1 MKIVAAVLTIVVM
14 LGLAAWASVRHGVWD
29 VGADVPHAP
38 AVSAAI
44 AWVRERAIER
54 AARDVVVPDP
64 LATPERLRRG
74 AGNYDAMCVACHLA
88 PGRAAGEW
96 RAGMQPQPP
105 DFTQARARADSAALP
120 AARLFWITRHGIVG
134 SGMPSWRLAGVD
146 DETLWA
152 MVALIDVMPDLSP
165 EAYRTLVAQSG
176 GHDHA
181 GASDGH
187 GAHRH

>member
-1 MKIVAAVLTIVVM
+1 MKIAAILVTVVMM
-14 LGLAAWASVRHGVWD
+14 LGLAAWASLQHGVWD

-44 AWVRERAIER
+44 AWARERAVDR
-54 AARDVVVPDP
+54 AARDIAVPDP

-96 RAGMQPQPP
+96 RVGMQPQPP
-105 DFTQARARADSAALP
+105 DFTQVRSRADSAVAP

-134 SGMPSWRLAGVD
+134 SGMPSWRQAGVD

-165 EAYRTLVAQSG
+165 EAYRTLVAQSS

-181 GASDGH
+181 GANDGH